1 MLETLKRAPFEYVV
15 CEYKFPGN
23 IIILILKN
31 FEEIGIKLSFLLS
44 KLMERNVNFL
54 TLKEQVSAYTRNRGK
69 VRQLSRE
76 FV

>member
-1 MLETLKRAPFEYVV
+1 MCPFAYVV

-23 IIILILKN
+23 IIIVILKT

-44 KLMERNVNFL
+44 KLMERDVRFL

-69 VRQLSRE
+69 VGQLSRE